1 MILEWS
7 RTALVQFADQLE
19 YVAIDSPSASRRLS
33 ERVFAAVDYLLDFPE
48 IGRPGDRRG
57 TRELVVTGT
66 PYIVVYE
73 VEDPTVRIL
82 RVWHTRQDWK
92 RR

>member
-7 RTALVQFADQLE
+7 QTALVQLADQLE
-19 YVAIDSPSASRRLS
+19 YVAVDNPGASRRLR
-33 ERVFAAVDYLLDFPE
+33 ERVFAAVESLLDFPE

-66 PYIVVYE
+66 PYLVVYE
-73 VEDPTVRIL
+73 YEEPVIRIL
-82 RVWHTRQDWK
+82 RVWHARQDWK